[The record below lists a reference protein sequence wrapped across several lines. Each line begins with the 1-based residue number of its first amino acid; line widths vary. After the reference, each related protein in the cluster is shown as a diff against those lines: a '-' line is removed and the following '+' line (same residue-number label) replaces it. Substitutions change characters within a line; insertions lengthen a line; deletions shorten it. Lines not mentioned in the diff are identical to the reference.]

1 VFVLSI
7 LAFGHVQQQFFP
19 LSERPELFLQLRLPE
34 GTAFNVTE
42 KSVKKAEAL
51 LKDDKDISS
60 YTAYVGQG
68 SPRFWLGLNPQL
80 PNEAFAEIVI
90 VAKDVEARE
99 RIKAKIENAVAAGT
113 LTEARV
119 RVDRFNFGPPVGFPV
134 QFRVI
139 GPDTG
144 KVRDIA
150 YRVRDVVEQNDK
162 VKDPHLDWN
171 EQTPYLKLVVDQARA
186 RALGLNAR
194 GVLHALSMLI
204 SGVPVTTV
212 RDGIEKVDVVARA

>member
-1 VFVLSI
+1 MIAWCVEHRIKVVAATAGIFALSI
-7 LAFGHVQQQFFP
+7 VGFGHVQQQFFP

-42 KSVKKAEAL
+42 KAVNKAEAL
-51 LKDDKDISS
+51 LKDDGDIST

-90 VAKDVEARE
+90 VAKNVEARE
-99 RIKAKIENAVAAGT
+99 RIKARIEKAVDEGT

-134 QFRVI
+134 QFRGV
-139 GPDTG
+139 GPDADS
-144 KVRDIA
+144 VPPIA
-150 YRVRDVVEQNDK
+150 YQCR
-162 VKDPHLDWN
+162 HL
-171 EQTPYLKLVVDQARA
+171 V
-186 RALGLNAR
+186 
-194 GVLHALSMLI
+194 
-204 SGVPVTTV
+204 
-212 RDGIEKVDVVARA
+212 